1 MNRTVTPPVTD
12 QPPRCLRW
20 TVRAS
25 FLRYVA
31 GLPDGRAS
39 ATDGARI
46 TQSDPQEFVYV
57 TDPEHSSDDVLAF
70 RGDVRLSGHR
80 GLLFVRVANPR
91 IHLDGVQA
99 RLTVDDPMTE
109 DGTGPRLTL
118 VSLAIEKRRD
128 DWWGTDV
135 RLTADGV
142 AFFNSVYPADE
153 PFDPLSVTELT
164 ERGPAGLGQ

>member
-1 MNRTVTPPVTD
+1 MATRPVSHLPP
-12 QPPRCLRW
+12 QCLRW

-46 TQSDPQEFVYV
+46 TQSDPQELVFVA
-57 TDPEHSSDDVLAF
+57 DPEHGRDDVLAF
-70 RGDVRLSGHR
+70 RGDVRLSGHS
-80 GLLFVRVANPR
+80 GLLFVRLANPR
-91 IHLDGVQA
+91 IHLDGDRA

-118 VSLAIEKRRD
+118 VSLAVEKQGD
-128 DWWGTDV
+128 DWRGTDV
-135 RLTADGV
+135 KLTADGV
-142 AFFNSVYPADE
+142 AFFNNVYPADD
-153 PFDPLSVTELT
+153 PFDPLSITELPALT
-164 ERGPAGLGQ
+164 GPAGLGQ